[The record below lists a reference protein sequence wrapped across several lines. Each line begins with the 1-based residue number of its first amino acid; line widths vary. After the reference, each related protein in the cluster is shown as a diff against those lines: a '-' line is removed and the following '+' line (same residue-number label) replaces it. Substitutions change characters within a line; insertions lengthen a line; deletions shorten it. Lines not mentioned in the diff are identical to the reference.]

1 MEKWY
6 YFPIQTTQNVHMK
19 IPRRLMLHGLA
30 SAWELQRF
38 PQAQILVHHR
48 LLTMMMMRG
57 RRPRARGWELSDADE
72 WEEPVALSHSAQ
84 YLQRELEAQRAQT
97 ARIELLRAQVAECLL
112 DAEAEQQL
120 EQQES
125 QVPLRD
131 ATDDPPPYDAPSF
144 PSGSVSASTS
154 RGSLEAWDP
163 EHPRVWRRRS
173 AAYSSLA
180 TDAADT
186 GGGLHARRRAPR
198 LLNPVLDDLVV
209 EYSREW
215 NIPLEDTEGGVF
227 PEFVDLEVLSDSV
240 MAAKMQ
246 ERKRLRRQWRRAASE
261 KAHAVARILSKL
273 RMRQTWAAWL
283 VQHRADA
290 ETARRRTRHL
300 ALVQKVRFRLAH
312 RAVAGAFGTWKA
324 MLKGICAQRAL
335 LVRALGRM
343 KHMHLA
349 SAWAVWTAYF
359 ARVRNSRHVLKGTL
373 LRLQHSKLGAS
384 FATWCEYSTSQ
395 RRTKRI
401 GKRVASRLYNMR
413 LSAAFARWDWL
424 VEQTKRIKSI
434 MQSVALRVRN
444 LSMST
449 AWAQWHAHVAQSLK
463 TQMAGRVVLKRLKNA
478 TVAKT
483 FRQWIAWILQLK
495 HEARLLRKVAGKMKH
510 RTASSAFMTWN
521 ASARDAVLQREAAA
535 RVEKAAGRMVRQWIM
550 RSLSAAMRSWRA
562 TTDKILRQRYELSK
576 IALRWHNRQL
586 SNAWLMLSEACDAA
600 RAEREDEVARA
611 REEARQLVA
620 QEKAVSLLCG
630 RRGMEFCR
638 RIMILWLGWAAVSGR
653 LRRLLSRG
661 AAHQRENLL
670 RGTLEGWSATAAKLR
685 SLRRLG
691 EKLTGRLSDHTMKSA
706 LLQWHRGASQAAA
719 KRRSE
724 GKLRKFVLSQ
734 AALRSRAVFEGWADA
749 NRRMV
754 RNRKAVASAVKKIC
768 LKDAMLCLEIWTA
781 YVLRQQEKIA
791 KLRRAALRFSRTS
804 VVKAFGAWHERVQ
817 LVTQLHKLLGK
828 STKRQAER
836 QRAQCYAAWV
846 HAVRV
851 VQQYRTISAKIA
863 RKASRIIYRD
873 ALRGWRQLAEETA
886 RLNATL
892 RRCLMR
898 VARGTI
904 GSAFNRWLAAI
915 SVDESRRHAA
925 ARFAMGAALTRSRI
939 MLREWAAVSAKIAE
953 ENRRRENT
961 LRSALQRMMMRSKT
975 LAFECW
981 VELFDAAQL
990 RKELLAKALRRLKS
1004 LGTAK
1009 ALHHWRGVLLEK
1021 RRRQARAVHAV
1032 LVADTRLC
1040 LKRGGRVLRTWI
1052 GWVRVR
1058 KSQRAMVCKGRRK
1071 CARVALKYCISALRT
1086 HAKQH
1091 RYSAAALRK
1100 MLNWHLALSFRSWRQ
1115 LLERKRE
1122 RFGLF
1127 LSTLGQWADG
1137 FTIRRI
1143 FARWASCV
1151 EQLTGAFRP
1160 ALAGLSP
1167 NLAARYKDIVEE
1179 NEFVQHPAVSPGLR
1193 DHSPRPLSP
1202 LRHIDVRSSGSDYSL
1217 RGSAEGSSQLLGGSV
1232 VGSPSESLLGLQGY
1246 LPGAGIER
1254 TTPSPIADW
1263 SLEQLATAASPPPSQ
1278 LGTANG
1284 FQSAAPALKGPLS
1297 AQTGTASSLSGFLDF
1312 GPERRGIPSSAQENR
1327 RHELS
1332 LAEKRA
1338 QSLAHLK
1345 ARGPPPQPLAQM
1357 RAHQVQHPFDRKSF
1371 GAGMAL
1377 SSSLATTASGT
1388 SYDGLPPT
1396 TAIPQLTSAELWLQQ
1411 RRSRPPAHGFPSQP
1425 AVLAD
1430 GRG

>member
-1 MEKWY
+1 MA
-6 YFPIQTTQNVHMK
+6 
-19 IPRRLMLHGLA
+19 GLLEA
-30 SAWELQRF
+30 TRTKRARAHQ
-38 PQAQILVHHR
+38 R
-48 LLTMMMMRG
+48 LLTMTMRVRRSRAGG
-57 RRPRARGWELSDADE
+57 RKLNGADE

-120 EQQES
+120 EQQGS
-125 QVPLRD
+125 HVPPRD
-131 ATDDPPPYDAPSF
+131 ATDVPPPYDAPSF
-144 PSGSVSASTS
+144 PTSSVSASTS
-154 RGSLEAWDP
+154 RESLEAWGP
-163 EHPRVWRRRS
+163 EQPRVWRRRS
-173 AAYSSLA
+173 SEYSSLS
-180 TDAADT
+180 TDAADV

-198 LLNPVLDDLVV
+198 LLNPVLDDLVA

-246 ERKRLRRQWRRAASE
+246 ERKRLRRQRRRAASE
-261 KAHAVARILSKL
+261 KAQSAARILSKL
-273 RMRQTWAAWL
+273 RMRQTWATWL

-290 ETARRRTRHL
+290 ETVRRRTRHQ

-324 MLKGICAQRAL
+324 MLEGIRAQRAL

-349 SAWAVWTAYF
+349 SAWAVWKACY
-359 ARVRNSRHVLKGTL
+359 ARVRNSRKVLKGTL

-384 FATWCEYSTSQ
+384 LAAWREYSTLQ

-413 LSAAFARWDWL
+413 LSAAFDRWELL
-424 VEQTKRIKSI
+424 VQQNKRISSI

-444 LSMST
+444 LAMST
-449 AWAQWHAHVAQSLK
+449 AWAQWYAHVARSLK
-463 TQMAGRVVLKRLKNA
+463 VQMAGRVVLKRLKNA
-478 TVAKT
+478 TVAT
-483 FRQWIAWILQLK
+483 AFRQWIAWILQLK
-495 HEARLLRKVAGKMKH
+495 REAGLIRKVAGKMKH
-510 RTASSAFMTWN
+510 RTVSSAFMMWS
-521 ASARDAVLQREAAA
+521 ASARDAFLQREAAA

-550 RSLSAAMRSWRA
+550 RSLSEAMRSWRA
-562 TTDKILRQRYELSK
+562 KTDEILRQRYELSK

-600 RAEREDEVARA
+600 RAEREDEVGRA
-611 REEARQLVA
+611 REEARLLAA

-630 RRGMEFCR
+630 RRGTEFCR
-638 RIMILWLGWAAVSGR
+638 HIMIIWLDWTAVSGR

-661 AAHQRENLL
+661 TGHHREKLL
-670 RGTLEGWSATAAKLR
+670 RGTLEGWCVTAAKLR

-691 EKLTGRLSDHTMKSA
+691 ERLTGRLSDHTMKSA

-719 KRRSE
+719 KRRAE
-724 GKLRKFVLSQ
+724 GKLRKFGLSQ
-734 AALRSRAVFEGWADA
+734 AALRSRAVFVGWADA

-754 RNRKAVASAVKKIC
+754 RNRKAVANAVKKFR
-768 LKDAMLCLEIWTA
+768 LKAAMLCLELWTA

-791 KLRRAALRFSRTS
+791 KLRRALLRFSRILA
-804 VVKAFGAWHERVQ
+804 VKAFGAWHERVQ
-817 LVTQLHKLLGK
+817 LGAQLRKLLGK
-828 STKRQAER
+828 GTKRQVER
-836 QRAQCYAAWV
+836 QRAQYYSAWV
-846 HAVRV
+846 HAVHAA
-851 VQQYRTISAKIA
+851 QQYRTISAKIA
-863 RKASRIIYRD
+863 QKSSRIMYKEV
-873 ALRGWRQLAEETA
+873 LCGWKQVAEETA

-898 VARGTI
+898 LAREKA
-904 GSAFNRWLAAI
+904 GSAFSRWLAAI
-915 SVDESRRHAA
+915 RVDESKRHAA
-925 ARFAMGAALTRSRI
+925 ARFAMGAVLTRSRFVF
-939 MLREWAAVSAKIAE
+939 REWAAVSAKVAE
-953 ENRRRENT
+953 EKRRREST
-961 LRSALQRMMMRSKT
+961 LRSTLHRMMMRSKT

-990 RKELLAKALRRLKS
+990 RKEVLTKALRRLKS

-1009 ALHHWRGVLLEK
+1009 AFHHWRGVLVEK

-1032 LVADTRLC
+1032 LVADSRLRM
-1040 LKRGGRVLRTWI
+1040 KRGGRVLRPWI
-1052 GWVRVR
+1052 GWVRAR
-1058 KSQRAMVCKGRRK
+1058 ASQRAMVRKGRRK
-1071 CARVALKYCISALRT
+1071 CARVALKHCISALRAHVKQNR
-1086 HAKQH
+1086 HA
-1091 RYSAAALRK
+1091 AAALRK
-1100 MLNWHLALSFRSWRQ
+1100 MLNRHLALSFRSWWQ

-1127 LSTLGQWADG
+1127 LSTLSQWADE
-1137 FTIRRI
+1137 FTIRRV
-1143 FARWASCV
+1143 FVRWASCV
-1151 EQLTGAFRP
+1151 QQAHDAAAQLTGAFRP

-1167 NLAARYKDIVEE
+1167 DLAARYKDIVEG

-1193 DHSPRPLSP
+1193 DHSPRPPSP
-1202 LRHIDVRSSGSDYSL
+1202 LRHVNARSSGSDYSL
-1217 RGSAEGSSQLLGGSV
+1217 RGSGEGSSRLLGGSG
-1232 VGSPSESLLGLQGY
+1232 VGSPSESLLSLQGY
-1246 LPGAGIER
+1246 LPGAGTER
-1254 TTPSPIADW
+1254 TMASPIADW
-1263 SLEQLATAASPPPSQ
+1263 SLEQLAAAASPPPPQ
-1278 LGTANG
+1278 LGYAHG
-1284 FQSAAPALKGPLS
+1284 LESAMPLHKGAPFTS
-1297 AQTGTASSLSGFLDF
+1297 TGTASSLRGSLDF
-1312 GPERRGIPSSAQENR
+1312 GRERGGIASSAQENR
-1327 RHELS
+1327 HHELS
-1332 LAEKRA
+1332 AADKRA

-1371 GAGMAL
+1371 GSGMAV

-1396 TAIPQLTSAELWLQQ
+1396 TAIPGLTSAERWLQQ
-1411 RRSRPPAHGFPSQP
+1411 RRSRPPAHGVPSQP

-1430 GRG
+1430 GRR